1 MLVDKCPPEELHC
14 LQGFVNHTFYKGYA
28 KDIGLERALESP
40 KLINDVATDYHNN
53 VFEGN
58 AYNEML
64 KKADIMA
71 DRRILGDR
79 ISPLRV
85 FKYIEHSKQWIRLLT
100 LALVLN

>member
-85 FKYIEHSKQWIRLLT
+85 SKYIRGFKAMNKIIDT
-100 LALVLN
+100 CFGT